1 MSKLKRSTTR
11 NIITAVM
18 TILPTKKSPGQ
29 EGFPAGFFQTIN
41 SVNSRPPQLFHK
53 IERKRTLLNSIYETN
68 NTLIPKPG

>member
-1 MSKLKRSTTR
+1 MSKLKRSTR